1 MLLDMDRIDKEILRI
16 LQLEARISNADLAE
30 RVNLSPTPCLRRV
43 KRLETD
49 GVIRQYRAELDAQA
63 IGLTISA
70 VVFVQL
76 ELNSTKN
83 AKEFEDSV
91 QGLQNVQECLVL
103 SGQHDYLIRVVA
115 QDLRAYEKFI
125 KGDLAN
131 IAHVKTIESTI
142 VLNQVKLDVALPIG
156 V

>member
-49 GVIRQYRAELDAQA
+49 GVIRRYRAELDAQA